1 MAPETL
7 KILEWKHVFYY
18 FILIPH
24 QFFWFNFFP
33 FEAEA
38 LKKTLL
44 LKIHKGVFILR
55 VRWICDVAFN
65 IAISSE
71 RQCTSS
77 LTIIS
82 ENFRHKDHHKLSQQS

>member
-1 MAPETL
+1 ML
-7 KILEWKHVFYY
+7 KAASQIRRTRNIWKHVFYY

-44 LKIHKGVFILR
+44 LKIHKGGFIFR
-55 VRWICDVAFN
+55 YSGCDGFAMQL
-65 IAISSE
+65 S
-71 RQCTSS
+71 TSLS
-77 LTIIS
+77 HRS
-82 ENFRHKDHHKLSQQS
+82 VNARHR

>member
-7 KILEWKHVFYY
+7 KILEWKYVFYY
-18 FILIPH
+18 FILISH
-24 QFFWFNFFP
+24 QFFWFNFSP

-44 LKIHKGVFILR
+44 LKIHKGGFILR

-65 IAISSE
+65 ITISSQ

-77 LTIIS
+77 LTIAS
-82 ENFRHKDHHKLSQQS
+82 ENIRRKLLQQS

>member
-7 KILEWKHVFYY
+7 KIAEWKHVFYY

-38 LKKTLL
+38 LKKT
-44 LKIHKGVFILR
+44 
-55 VRWICDVAFN
+55 D
-65 IAISSE
+65 E
-71 RQCTSS
+71 Q
-77 LTIIS
+77 
-82 ENFRHKDHHKLSQQS
+82 